1 MFREAGDTMIQWST
15 FKSKDFGLERFKG
28 GKFTEYFWIC
38 ACYTL
43 KHGWIRVLSIGKMC
57 RFVSASCPFWRFF
70 STLQLVIAKSTPRPN
85 NYKVTLKH
93 EKTCSLPT
101 WPPIFGQLFFKSC
114 LCGWLKIDYNFG
126 SCLLHENDEVPTPLT
141 AFRRPNYWE
150 AAIPSSTVSSTIIA
164 TGITRK
170 NAKKK
175 NSRNIY
181 PPEV

>member
-1 MFREAGDTMIQWST
+1 MFRQAEHHHSMIDP
-15 FKSKDFGLERFKG
+15 KSKDFGLEGFKG
-28 GKFTEYFWIC
+28 GKSTEYFC

-43 KHGWIRVLSIGKMC
+43 KHGWIRVLSIGNVQICICLM
-57 RFVSASCPFWRFF
+57 SILTFF
-70 STLQLVIAKSTPRPN
+70 FDIAISYSQKHTATQ
-85 NYKVTLKH
+85 YKVTLKH

-150 AAIPSSTVSSTIIA
+150 AAIPSSTVSSTIFA